1 MKLITSEEQLRAH
14 LPNMIA
20 TVKGEMPF
28 IDRLASYLTTAEE
41 WVRSTFT
48 SDSTF
53 NTICGYSDTNP
64 IKPIT
69 EKLVVMEALR
79 MAIPALDIVLTPN
92 GFGVVSTSN
101 LAPASKSRVDR
112 LLQEVVKQRDECIAA
127 LLPKLHEARK
137 WINSSQ
143 CYFFYS
149 SLFPDLDIVDAV
161 GLGTATN
168 KWDRYLELRPQII
181 DLEDSLAEEWFSPE
195 LMETLRR
202 AEVTGHSFVDG
213 QKLIR
218 MIKAQI
224 IDYIKNGSF
233 STRKLADA
241 LNIIRNNKY
250 AYREWHNS
258 ETAKLFSP
266 PKFVNKKEAKGYWF

>member
-1 MKLITSEEQLRAH
+1 MKLITSEDQLRAH

-28 IDRLASYLTTAEE
+28 TDRLASYLTTAEE

-53 NTICGYSDTNP
+53 HTICGYSDTNP

-101 LAPASKSRVDR
+101 LAPASKPRVDR
-112 LLQEVVKQRDECIAA
+112 LLQEVIKQRDECIAA
-127 LLPKLHEARK
+127 LLPRLPEASK
-137 WINSSQ
+137 WMNSTQ
-143 CYFFYS
+143 FRFFYAT
-149 SLFPDLDIVDAV
+149 LFPDLDIVDAV

-181 DLEDSLAEEWFSPE
+181 DLEASLAEEWFSHE
-195 LMETLRR
+195 QMEVWRTDIII
-202 AEVTGHSFVDG
+202 GHNTQGGDRV
-213 QKLIR
+213 KPMIR
-218 MIKAQI
+218 AQI
-224 IDYIKNGSF
+224 IEYLKNGSF
-233 STRKLADA
+233 SSRRLADI
-241 LNIIRNNKY
+241 LNIIRYNESDFP
-250 AYREWHNS
+250 EWHNS

-266 PKFVNKKEAKGYWF
+266 PKFVNKKESKGYFF

>member
-1 MKLITSEEQLRAH
+1 MKLITTEEQVRAH

-28 IDRLASYLTTAEE
+28 IDRLGAYLTTAEE
-41 WVRSTFT
+41 WVRSIFT
-48 SDSTF
+48 SDATF

-112 LLQEVVKQRDECIAA
+112 LLQEVIKQRDECIAA
-127 LLPKLHEARK
+127 LLPKLPEASK
-137 WINSSQ
+137 WIGSEQ
-143 CYFFYS
+143 AQFFNAT
-149 SLFPDLDIVDAV
+149 LFPDLAIVDAV
-161 GLGTATN
+161 GLSTATT

-181 DLEDSLAEEWFSPE
+181 DLEASLAEEWFSPE
-195 LMETLRR
+195 LMEKLRLDNVQNSASSEGVKVIR
-202 AEVTGHSFVDG
+202 
-213 QKLIR
+213 LI
-218 MIKAQI
+218 KSQI
-224 IDYIKNGSF
+224 IEYIKNGSF
-233 STRKLADA
+233 SSRRLADI
-241 LNIIRNNKY
+241 LNIIRYNEEHFP
-250 AYREWHNS
+250 EWHNS
-258 ETAKLFSP
+258 NTAKFFSP
-266 PKFVNKKEAKGYWF
+266 PKFVNKKESKGYFF